1 MESAFSPIPT
11 RASGIIVGTGDGV
24 MVGVGE
30 GVMLGEGIKLGVAVG
45 PKISAGLRLQAL
57 SSRAELHNPR
67 RSFLKFIGLL
77 IMGKGG
83 VVKLKRAFVG

>member
-1 MESAFSPIPT
+1 
-11 RASGIIVGTGDGV
+11 

-30 GVMLGEGIKLGVAVG
+30 GVMLGEGIKLVVAVG

-83 VVKLKRAFVG
+83 VVKLNPILKIKERVCVAPTSTKSN